1 MGVVVLRRAFCE
13 FPCALRAIF
22 VAFARFCSVT
32 AKSGF
37 IPIAAVVLSVRGID
51 ARIRPVSLRRYIRF
65 SP

>member
-1 MGVVVLRRAFCE
+1 MVLRRAFCE

-37 IPIAAVVLSVRGID
+37 IPIAAVVRGVD
-51 ARIRPVSLRRYIRF
+51 AGLGRVSLRRYIRF